1 MLSRIYYRYTYS
13 INESTS
19 LHKWSIDYTESK
31 CAIRAWLAAC
41 MHTFSAH
48 WTIKIWAILGSR
60 STANPHVVLY
70 VGRHSDIK
78 KLASCNHACAT
89 YIECALFK
97 CRDKEETQDSSLL
110 HWVESGTW
118 SINCICFF
126 EFDVLL
132 GLFLPPHLLTL
143 CTCID
148 HSPQS
153 ESLNFCTR
161 LVYLRTQTDK
171 SLITRRA

>member
-19 LHKWSIDYTESK
+19 LHKSSIDYTESK

-118 SINCICFF
+118 SI
-126 EFDVLL
+126 VYA
-132 GLFLPPHLLTL
+132 
-143 CTCID
+143 
-148 HSPQS
+148 
-153 ESLNFCTR
+153 SLNSTFCWGFFSRPICSLYAHVSIIPLNQKVLIFVRDSSICEHRLTR
-161 LVYLRTQTDK
+161 ALLLVEL
-171 SLITRRA
+171 S